1 MGISEIKLQ
10 LPTGSYGKIAD
21 RIGKSEQSVR
31 MFFSEKTSVRLSQN
45 TEELIL
51 EEAMKIIEEN
61 GWRSLALNYGEE
73 AIIKMKAALA
83 A

>member
-1 MGISEIKLQ
+1 MGIIEIKSQ
-10 LPTGSYGKIAD
+10 LPTGSYGKIANK
-21 RIGKSEQSVR
+21 IGKKEQTVT
-31 MFFSEKTSVRLSQN
+31 MFFSEKVSVRLSKK

-61 GWRSLALNYGEE
+61 GWKSLELNYGED
-73 AIIKMKAALA
+73 AISKMKAALA